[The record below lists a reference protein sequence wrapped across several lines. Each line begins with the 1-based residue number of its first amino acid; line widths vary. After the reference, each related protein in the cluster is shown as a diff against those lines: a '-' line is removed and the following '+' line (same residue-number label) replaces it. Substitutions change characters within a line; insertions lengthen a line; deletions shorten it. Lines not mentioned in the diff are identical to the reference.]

1 MNAMHA
7 YAHNLPLPNFTR
19 LSFKKKATKKSSRKN
34 DILENFCEDVIVF
47 ILFLLLLLLQGSL
60 FREPQNISEK

>member
-34 DILENFCEDVIVF
+34 DLTHFGE
-47 ILFLLLLLLQGSL
+47 FL
-60 FREPQNISEK
+60 